1 MRIFRSNQNK
11 RGVLEKEDEDVEDE
25 SEGETDD
32 DETEEDERPLDFTTT
47 TTTTATTTGKRSLE
61 NNNATSGIK
70 NPGGEEYF
78 MPFKSLEMKSPTSH
92 KIFKPLPVQ
101 LPPPP
106 HLQQHGIRRLGPG
119 HEDPEGGGPPSQKRR
134 KGVQSFSIDEIL
146 SHKAASL
153 AAKANGQQ
161 DHHNGV
167 PQAIVRPWD
176 ISSAAAAISAMT
188 GGGNSKNSS
197 GVDRVS
203 STGSSNSS
211 NNRRKSIEDSSPL
224 DALFQ
229 MASKTFEGLKAKSGK
244 KEKSVFFNLII

>member
-1 MRIFRSNQNK
+1 LRIFRSHQSK
-11 RGVLEKEDEDVEDE
+11 RDDVLEKEDEDVEDE

-47 TTTTATTTGKRSLE
+47 TATTGKRSLE

-92 KIFKPLPVQ
+92 KIFKPMPVQ
-101 LPPPP
+101 LPPRP
-106 HLQQHGIRRLGPG
+106 HLQQHGIRRMGPG
-119 HEDPEGGGPPSQKRR
+119 HDDPEGGGPPSQKRR

-176 ISSAAAAISAMT
+176 ISSAAAAISAMS
-188 GGGNSKNSS
+188 GGGHSKNSSS

-244 KEKSVFFNLII
+244 KAKIIVIIQLFF